1 MLAFANLARL
11 LVEAALA
18 NLGEYPIFLD
28 RLLEAPQNAL
38 E

>member
-1 MLAFANLARL
+1 VLALANLARL
-11 LVEAALA
+11 LVETALP

-28 RLLEAPQNAL
+28 RLLEALQDAL